1 METRSRK
8 RAIVDPGP
16 TEHLLESSVTRSSS
30 EETLNLTV
38 IEGDRAA
45 GDVGAS
51 HPEVRNS
58 IRLPGTS
65 SLIQDV
71 GTVEEGQVSA
81 REPVQSLDASQKVI
95 VSQGV
100 GAVRDFS
107 LGPARDLTLDQWG
120 PPEPT
125 LVLRREISD
134 PTLGVMGER
143 QRPSLADI
151 SVRDPTLISCR
162 PGAQLEPGKFPPRA
176 QKLVLKK
183 KCMKMIVMM
192 VIFMMIMLFVLKW
205 KM

>member
-16 TEHLLESSVTRSSS
+16 AEHLPESSVTRSSS

-38 IEGDRAA
+38 MEGDRAA

-51 HPEVRNS
+51 PPEVRDS

-65 SLIQDV
+65 SPTQDV
-71 GTVEEGQVSA
+71 GTLAEGQVLA

-100 GAVRDFS
+100 GAVQDFS

-120 PPEPT
+120 PPQPT

-134 PTLGVMGER
+134 PTPSVRGER
-143 QRPSLADI
+143 QHLTLADT
-151 SVRDPTLISCR
+151 SVRDPTLSI
-162 PGAQLEPGKFPPRA
+162 K
-176 QKLVLKK
+176 
-183 KCMKMIVMM
+183 
-192 VIFMMIMLFVLKW
+192 
-205 KM
+205 

>member
-8 RAIVDPGP
+8 RAIVDSGSA
-16 TEHLLESSVTRSSS
+16 EHLPESSVTRSSS

-38 IEGDRAA
+38 MEGDRVA

-51 HPEVRNS
+51 HPEVRDS

-65 SLIQDV
+65 SPTQDV
-71 GTVEEGQVSA
+71 GTVEEGQVLV
-81 REPVQSLDASQKVI
+81 REPIQSLDASQKVT

-120 PPEPT
+120 PPQPT

-134 PTLGVMGER
+134 PTPSVRGER
-143 QRPSLADI
+143 QHLTLADT
-151 SVRDPTLISCR
+151 SVRDPTNVTHCSYVR
-162 PGAQLEPGKFPPRA
+162 
-176 QKLVLKK
+176 
-183 KCMKMIVMM
+183 
-192 VIFMMIMLFVLKW
+192 
-205 KM
+205 

>member
-16 TEHLLESSVTRSSS
+16 AEHLPESSVTRSSS
-30 EETLNLTV
+30 EETLELTV
-38 IEGDRAA
+38 MEGDMAA

-51 HPEVRNS
+51 PPEVRDS

-65 SLIQDV
+65 SPIQDV
-71 GTVEEGQVSA
+71 GTVEEGQVLA

-100 GAVRDFS
+100 GAVQNFP

-120 PPEPT
+120 PPQPT

-134 PTLGVMGER
+134 PTPSVSGER
-143 QRPSLADI
+143 QHLTSADT
-151 SVRDPTLISCR
+151 SVRDPTFRRLQH
-162 PGAQLEPGKFPPRA
+162 ANLH
-176 QKLVLKK
+176 
-183 KCMKMIVMM
+183 
-192 VIFMMIMLFVLKW
+192 VI
-205 KM
+205 